1 MDNLSG
7 KDKLSDKRMTK
18 EQVKK
23 LLARILSSGGEVR
36 FTEYCEKR
44 MLERGITSPT
54 IINVLQRGIVQNGE
68 EYLFGGDLQWR
79 YRVETKRYRAVV
91 TFEVETEII
100 VVNAIDF
107 TPHFTGNI
115 ATIKKK
121 GEN

>member
-1 MDNLSG
+1 MDNLSD
-7 KDKLSDKRMTK
+7 KEKLSDKRMVK

-36 FTEYCEKR
+36 FTAYCEKR

-54 IINVLQRGIVQNGE
+54 LINVLQRGMVKDGE
-68 EYLFGGDLQWR
+68 EYIYEGDIQWR

-91 TFEVETEII
+91 TFEVETEVI

-107 TPHFTGNI
+107 TPHLTENI
-115 ATIKKK
+115 TEIKKGGK
-121 GEN
+121 